1 MLRLVIALLSGLA
14 SFYLARWQR
23 SKAGGEA
30 CPVSTAGP
38 PQVVMDF
45 NPDCARLLA
54 ALNNSTPTL
63 EAAKIDPLRSSLYLH
78 KNDVSKIK
86 ENSVLKSV
94 FSQLHHPETPV
105 KAEMI
110 LSQALAAD
118 FEKFVV
124 PATDEHVQ
132 SKVIPLPKEQPFAR
146 CSSLYLT
153 RSGSRESMPNKC
165 VAVARVPAEQAS
177 PTYHSHRY
185 GTQAK
190 MTDAYSLDFATSKEY
205 TDERALLPLVLGH
218 LDRVVYDFSEV
229 MGPALDSNGQ
239 TRTMLVMV
247 ANEGVMD
254 LLLNFICSCQ
264 ANGVSIA
271 NLVVFLGQPEF
282 APLIN
287 GMGAKSFFSPYLGSI
302 PRKAADGYGDATFA
316 RLMWLKATSVY
327 VAAKAGFHVLFQDAD
342 LVWLRDPVPYLQ
354 THVSDIAFMDD
365 GARTTRFTPF
375 FVNSGFYY
383 QKHNNKTQFLMEK
396 MLKSAVEISS
406 THSHQATLTR
416 HLTELHAAFGL
427 DMNVLP
433 ELLFPSGAQWHNN
446 KPFIKRYLSPS
457 PSSSPPHF
465 LSLLLSLLLTD
476 HLLPSHP
483 QGSLLTSC

>member
-1 MLRLVIALLSGLA
+1 MRLFAALVAGLA
-14 SFYLARWQR
+14 SFLLTRWQR
-23 SKAGGEA
+23 NKTNGGA
-30 CPVSTAGP
+30 AVCPVSTAGP
-38 PQVVMDF
+38 PQVVLDF
-45 NPDCARLLA
+45 NPVCARPLA
-54 ALNNSTPTL
+54 ADNITATTE
-63 EAAKIDPLRSSLYLH
+63 EAAPGSLRSFLYLH
-78 KNDVSKIK
+78 KNDVSKNK

-110 LSQALAAD
+110 LAAATNAD

-177 PTYHSHRY
+177 STFHSHRF

-190 MTDAYSLDFATSKEY
+190 MVNSYSLDFATSKEY
-205 TDERALLPLVLGH
+205 GDEKALLPLVLGH
-218 LDRVVYDFSEV
+218 LDRVVYDFAEV
-229 MGPALDSNGQ
+229 MGPAQDSQGQ
-239 TRTMLVMV
+239 TRTVLVMV

-254 LLLNFICSCQ
+254 LLLNFVCSCQ

-282 APLIN
+282 APLLQA
-287 GMGAKSFFSPYLGSI
+287 MGAKSFFSPFLGSI

-327 VAAKAGFHVLFQDAD
+327 VAAKAA
-342 LVWLRDPVPYLQ
+342 
-354 THVSDIAFMDD
+354 
-365 GARTTRFTPF
+365 
-375 FVNSGFYY
+375 
-383 QKHNNKTQFLMEK
+383 
-396 MLKSAVEISS
+396 
-406 THSHQATLTR
+406 THSEGYLRGVCGIHR
-416 HLTELHAAFGL
+416 CH
-427 DMNVLP
+427 P
-433 ELLFPSGAQWHNN
+433 EGEVCG
-446 KPFIKRYLSPS
+446 
-457 PSSSPPHF
+457 
-465 LSLLLSLLLTD
+465 
-476 HLLPSHP
+476 SHRS
-483 QGSLLTSC
+483 QH